1 MFETSRKNHWEGVY
15 SSKAETDVSWYQ
27 EEARLSLDLIRA
39 FSPPE
44 GCIID
49 VGGGASVLVD
59 GLLKL
64 GYERVTVLDI
74 AEAALQKA
82 RSRLGDDAAKV
93 RWVAADVTSL
103 QDLGA
108 FDLWHD
114 RAVFHFL
121 TSPDD
126 RGRYVELAERTI
138 PSGGHLVMATFA
150 KGGPT
155 RCSDLDVCRYDAAS
169 LSAELG
175 PGFVLVNETCE
186 RHVTPWGALQDF
198 FYGVFERR

>member
-1 MFETSRKNHWEGVY
+1 M
-15 SSKAETDVSWYQ
+15 
-27 EEARLSLDLIRA
+27 
-39 FSPPE
+39 
-44 GCIID
+44 
-49 VGGGASVLVD
+49 GGGASVLVD